1 MKWVKAEDTRVPIKS
16 WCDPIEAE
24 ALQQAKNLANL
35 PFTFKHVALM
45 PDCHTGYG
53 MPIGGVLATNGVVV
67 PNAVGVDIG
76 CGMAFVQTNVPA
88 DALLGDKET
97 LTSFVEHI
105 KEEVPVGFNHH
116 TKPVE
121 WTGFYG
127 APDTQPVNQELD
139 AATYQLGTLGG
150 GNHFIELQESDSGF
164 LCLMVHSGSRNFGY
178 KIAKYYNKLAQK
190 LCKMWYSNIPEFK
203 GEGGLAFLPIESSE
217 AKEYMASMNFALSF
231 AQESRARMLAIAF
244 KSLEGALHGYF
255 HNLEATKEVNIH
267 HNFAAWEHHS
277 GKNVIVHRK
286 GATKATKGLEGIIPG
301 SMGTPSYIVRGL
313 GNKDSFESCSH
324 GAGRKMSRSAAS
336 KRLTIQD
343 VRNAMGEITFEI
355 GKDRKGRPDLSEAPQ
370 AYKDIDEVIEAER
383 DLVEVLIKLKPLAVV
398 KG

>member
-16 WCDPIEAE
+16 WCDPIEDS
-24 ALQQAKNLANL
+24 ALEQAKNLANL

-76 CGMAFVQTNVPA
+76 CGMGFIETNVPT
-88 DALLGDKET
+88 DAFLNEKDPLIE
-97 LTSFVEHI
+97 FVERI
-105 KEEVPVGFNHH
+105 KSEIPVGFNHH
-116 TKPVE
+116 VKPVDWE
-121 WTGFYG
+121 GFRS
-127 APDTQPVNQELD
+127 APDTAPVRQELGS
-139 AATYQLGTLGG
+139 AMYQLGTLGG
-150 GNHFIELQESDSGF
+150 GNHFIELQESDRGF

-178 KIAKYYNKLAQK
+178 KIAKHYNNTAQK

-203 GEGGLAFLPIESSE
+203 GEDGLAFLPIETPE
-217 AKEYMASMNFALSF
+217 AKEYLESMNFALTF
-231 AQESRARMLAIAF
+231 ARESRERMMLKAF
-244 KSLEGALHGYF
+244 EILSRLLHGYF
-255 HNLEATKEVNIH
+255 HNPEATKEVNIH
-267 HNFAAWEHHS
+267 HNFAAWENHS

-301 SMGTPSYIVRGL
+301 SMGTASYIVRGL
-313 GNKDSFESCSH
+313 GNKESFESCSH
-324 GAGRKMSRSAAS
+324 GAGRKMSRAAAS
-336 KRLTIQD
+336 KKLSIQD
-343 VRNAMGEITFEI
+343 VRTAMGDIAFEI

-370 AYKDIDEVIEAER
+370 AYKDIDEVIEAEK
-383 DLVEVLIKLKPLAVV
+383 DLVEVLIKLRPLAVV